1 MTQIL
6 AMDLSNSMILSFENR
21 RFTPLTGLN
30 LSNLGFIGSKE
41 TFHLTCTMFTANA
54 TINVLSKKGRQMIVI
69 FWISCCNIAHAICK
83 LNSSL
88 VTSLIFPKNN
98 EKPSLNCPKMPSI
111 VLTKR
116 KTPATTQPL
125 WHPCFSPLD
134 LFCGHL
140 PVFLELRFRFSRRPR
155 HLWQKAADHTVFCH
169 A

>member
-98 EKPSLNCPKMPSI
+98 EKPSLNWLPKNAINSFNKKKNTSNDTAVMASM
-111 VLTKR
+111 LF
-116 KTPATTQPL
+116 AT
-125 WHPCFSPLD
+125 
-134 LFCGHL
+134 
-140 PVFLELRFRFSRRPR
+140 
-155 HLWQKAADHTVFCH
+155 
-169 A
+169 